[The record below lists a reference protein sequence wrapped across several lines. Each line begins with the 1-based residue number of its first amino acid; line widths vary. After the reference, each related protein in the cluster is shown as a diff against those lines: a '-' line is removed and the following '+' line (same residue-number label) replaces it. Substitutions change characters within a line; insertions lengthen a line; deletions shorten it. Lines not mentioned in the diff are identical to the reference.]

1 MDNSTPPPSSLTL
14 SPERLERAREAYVQM
29 KTCTVLAVMFACFGV
44 VVFGMIYSK
53 YIARDVFGALRDFS
67 TIGIVLMPFAPSIVL
82 TYCARKFEKRYL
94 ALMKP
99 E

>member
-1 MDNSTPPPSSLTL
+1 MMTDPVPPASLILT
-14 SPERLERAREAYVQM
+14 PERLEQAREAYVQM

-44 VVFGMIYSK
+44 FVFAIIYSK
-53 YIARDVFGALRDFS
+53 YIAPDVMAALKDLS
-67 TIGIVLMPFAPSIVL
+67 TIGIVFMPFIPSIIL
-82 TYCARKFEKRYL
+82 TFSARKFEKRYL